1 MDIKELIK
9 SDFYDMEHIKSVTST
24 NDIVKELA
32 KDGKDEGYVLIADSQ
47 TQGKGRLSRSFYSP
61 DNSGIYMS
69 ILLRPKLQAKD
80 FPLITT
86 CCAVAVAKAI
96 EKVFRIDTKIKWVND
111 IYISGKKVSG
121 ILVESGISND
131 SSFAV
136 VGIGVNVSVPKDNFP
151 DEIKD
156 KAGAILNYR
165 DDELKNKLTASI
177 LNEFYSIYSHI
188 DDKSF
193 YNDYKNRSFILGKR
207 ISFEKNAVTHNV
219 TAIDIDEN
227 FGLVV
232 KDENGKVF
240 TLNTGEVSIVLD
252 KKITD

>member
-1 MDIKELIK
+1 MDIKELIN
-9 SDFYDMEHIKSVTST
+9 SDFYDIEHIKSVTST

-32 KDGKDEGYVLIADSQ
+32 KDGNDEGYVLIADSQ

-96 EKVFRIDTKIKWVND
+96 EKVCKIDAKIKWVND
-111 IYISGKKVSG
+111 IYISGKKVCG

-151 DEIKD
+151 DVDLNNLFSDAISGNISTNFWTNGILDLARTRSKD
-156 KAGAILNYR
+156 N
-165 DDELKNKLTASI
+165 N
-177 LNEFYSIYSHI
+177 
-188 DDKSF
+188 
-193 YNDYKNRSFILGKR
+193 
-207 ISFEKNAVTHNV
+207 
-219 TAIDIDEN
+219 
-227 FGLVV
+227 
-232 KDENGKVF
+232 
-240 TLNTGEVSIVLD
+240 
-252 KKITD
+252 